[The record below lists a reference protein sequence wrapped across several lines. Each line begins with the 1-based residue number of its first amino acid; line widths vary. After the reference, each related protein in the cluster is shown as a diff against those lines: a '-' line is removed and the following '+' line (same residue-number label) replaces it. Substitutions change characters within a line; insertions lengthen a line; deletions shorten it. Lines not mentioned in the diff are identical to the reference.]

1 LDKRFAKQ
9 KRVYSQKRRV
19 LKTMNNFGLDIWS
32 NKNFI
37 IEDGEIKL
45 NYKSMPSLLEIVNTI
60 RAKGVKGPLILRFPH
75 LVKRQIKTLYNY
87 FEKAIEENDYKGS
100 FHAVFP
106 LKVNQFP
113 AAVAAITSQ
122 GAKYNYGLEAGSKA
136 ELILAMSKTI
146 GSANI
151 TVNGF
156 KDEEMLTLGFMAAH
170 SGHNITITIEGLN
183 ELETIIN
190 VASKCNLKVPNIGI
204 RVRLHSAGSGIWAKS
219 GGMDA
224 KFGLTSTEIIEAI
237 KLLKD
242 AKLLHKF
249 TMIHFHIGSQ
259 ISDIAPLKKAL
270 REAGNIYAE
279 LKKMQA
285 DALSSINIGGGLA
298 VEYDQHEKSHAKNYS
313 IDEFSSSV
321 VFLLGE
327 IMDRKNVTH
336 PDIFTESGR
345 FIVASHAV
353 LITPVLELFSQDYQE
368 KLLHFKDTNPPLI
381 EELIE
386 LNRLLNNAN
395 CIEYLHDAL
404 DHMESLFTLF
414 DLGYIDLQD
423 RSNAEILVHNIIKKA
438 LYLKSSNPTNE
449 LEQLQIK
456 LQERYLINAS
466 VFQSLPDY
474 WGLGQHFPVMPI
486 HHLNTPPLRA
496 ASLWDITCDSDGEIG
511 FNPEKPLYLHDVNI
525 NEEDYFLGFFNV
537 GAYQE
542 TLGMNHN
549 LFTHPNEYTIAIN
562 DTGYDIID
570 AVESKNI
577 LEILESIGYDKDEI
591 LNHLKNRLA
600 NAGFST
606 EKEKNDT
613 LLQLERFLHQNSY
626 LRTTT

>member
-1 LDKRFAKQ
+1 
-9 KRVYSQKRRV
+9 
-19 LKTMNNFGLDIWS
+19 MNNFGLDIWS

-45 NYKSMPSLLEIVNTI
+45 NYKCMPSILEITKKI
-60 RAKGVKGPLILRFPH
+60 RSDDVKGPIILRFPH
-75 LVKRQIKTLYNY
+75 LVKRQIKTLYSY
-87 FEKAIEENDYKGS
+87 FENAINENNYRGS
-100 FHAVFP
+100 FNAVFP

-113 AAVAAITSQ
+113 AVVEAVTYQ
-122 GAKYNYGLEAGSKA
+122 GKKYKYGLEAGSKA
-136 ELILAMSKTI
+136 ELILAMSKTPHN
-146 GSANI
+146 ANI

-156 KDEEMLTLGFMAAH
+156 KDEEMVMLGFIAAQ

-190 VASKCNLKVPNIGI
+190 VASKSSLKVPNIGI
-204 RVRLHSAGSGIWAKS
+204 RVRLHSAGSGVWAKS

-237 KLLKD
+237 NLLKNANLLD
-242 AKLLHKF
+242 KLN
-249 TMIHFHIGSQ
+249 MIHFHIGSQ
-259 ISDIAPLKKAL
+259 MSDIAPIKKAL

-279 LKKMQA
+279 LKKMGA
-285 DALSSINIGGGLA
+285 DSLSSINIGGGLA
-298 VEYDQHEKSHAKNYS
+298 VEYDQHVRADARNYS

-327 IMDRKNVTH
+327 IMDAKNVSH

-368 KLLHFKDTNPPLI
+368 KLLDYKDTNPPLI

-438 LYLKSSNPTNE
+438 LYLKSANPTNE

-486 HHLNTPPLRA
+486 HHLNTTPLRA

-511 FNPEKPLYLHDVNI
+511 FDPQKPLYLHDVNLD
-525 NEEDYFLGFFNV
+525 EEEYFLAFFNV

-549 LFTHPNEYTIAIN
+549 LFTHPNEYTVNIS
-562 DTGYDIID
+562 DTTYEISKSI
-570 AVESKNI
+570 ESKNI
-577 LEILESIGYDKDEI
+577 LEILESIGYKKHEI
-591 LNHLKNRLA
+591 VEKLKTNLE
-600 NAGFST
+600 NSEFIT
-606 EKEKNDT
+606 KQEKSDT
-613 LLQLERFLHQNSY
+613 LSELEKLLSQNGY
-626 LRTTT
+626 LRTTN

>member
-1 LDKRFAKQ
+1 
-9 KRVYSQKRRV
+9 V
-19 LKTMNNFGLDIWS
+19 NNFGLNIWA

-45 NYKSMPSLLEIVNTI
+45 NYKSMPSLLDITKKI
-60 RAKGVKGPLILRFPH
+60 REKDVKGPIILRFPH
-75 LVKRQIKTLYNY
+75 LINKQIQTLYNY
-87 FEKAIEENDYKGS
+87 FEKAIEENSYQGK
-100 FHAVFP
+100 FNAVFP

-113 AAVAAITSQ
+113 AVVDAVSRQ
-122 GAKYNYGLEAGSKA
+122 GQKYNYGLEAGSKA
-136 ELILAMSKTI
+136 ELIIAMSET
-146 GSANI
+146 SHNANI

-156 KDEEMLTLGFMAAH
+156 KDEEMVRLSFIAAQ
-170 SGHNITITIEGLN
+170 SGHNITVTIEGLN

-204 RVRLHSAGSGIWAKS
+204 RVRLHSAGSGLWAKS

-237 KLLKD
+237 SLLKC
-242 AKLLHKF
+242 ANLLEKF

-259 ISDIAPLKKAL
+259 MSDIAPIKKAL

-279 LKKMQA
+279 LKKMGA

-298 VEYDQHEKSHAKNYS
+298 VEYDQHIKANARNYS

-327 IMDRKNVTH
+327 IMDAKGVAH

-345 FIVASHAV
+345 FVVASHAI

-368 KLLHFKDTNPPLI
+368 KLLNFKEKNPPLI

-414 DLGYIDLQD
+414 DLGYINLQD

-438 LYLKSSNPTNE
+438 LYLKSANPTNE
-449 LEQLQIK
+449 LETLQTK

-466 VFQSLPDY
+466 IFQSLPDY

-486 HHLNTPPLRA
+486 HHLNTTPLRA

-511 FNPEKPLYLHDVNI
+511 FNPEKPLYLHDVNLD
-525 NEEDYFLGFFNV
+525 EEEYFLGFFNV

-549 LFTHPNEYTIAIN
+549 LFTHPNEYTIIIN
-562 DTGYDIID
+562 DTDYEISNP
-570 AVESKNI
+570 VESKNI
-577 LEILESIGYDKDEI
+577 LQILESIGYDGNNIVTK
-591 LNHLKNRLA
+591 LNSELENSEFIA
-600 NAGFST
+600 
-606 EKEKNDT
+606 EKEKSDT
-613 LLQLERFLHQNSY
+613 LTILKKLLSQNGY
-626 LRTTT
+626 LRTTN

>member
-1 LDKRFAKQ
+1 
-9 KRVYSQKRRV
+9 
-19 LKTMNNFGLDIWS
+19 
-32 NKNFI
+32 
-37 IEDGEIKL
+37 
-45 NYKSMPSLLEIVNTI
+45 MPSLLEITHQI
-60 RAKGVKGPLILRFPH
+60 RSNDVKGPLLLRFPH
-75 LVKRQIKTLYNY
+75 LIEKQIKTLYSY
-87 FEKAIEENDYKGS
+87 FDKAIKENEYRGN
-100 FHAVFP
+100 FNAVFP

-113 AAVAAITSQ
+113 SVVQAIVER
-122 GAKYNYGLEAGSKA
+122 GKKYNYGLEAGSKA
-136 ELILAMSKTI
+136 ELILAMSKTPD
-146 GSANI
+146 GTHI

-156 KDEEMLTLGFMAAH
+156 KDKEMLTLAFIAAQ
-170 SGHNITITIEGLN
+170 SGHNITVTIEGLN
-183 ELETIIN
+183 ELETIIA
-190 VASKCNLKVPNIGI
+190 VASESNLQVPHIGI

-237 KLLKD
+237 KLLKSANLID
-242 AKLLHKF
+242 KF

-259 ISDIAPLKKAL
+259 MADIAPLKKAL

-279 LKKMQA
+279 LKKLGA
-285 DALSSINIGGGLA
+285 EKLSSINIGGGLA
-298 VEYDQHEKSHAKNYS
+298 VEYDQHQASCSRNYS

-327 IMDRKNVTH
+327 IMDAKDVKH

-345 FIVASHAV
+345 FIVASHTV
-353 LITPVLELFSQDYQE
+353 LIAPVLELFTQDYQE
-368 KLLHFKDTNPPLI
+368 KLLSFKEKNPPLI
-381 EELIE
+381 TELIE

-438 LYLKSSNPTNE
+438 LYLKSANPTNE
-449 LEQLQIK
+449 LEQLQSQ

-466 VFQSLPDY
+466 IFQSLPDY

-496 ASLWDITCDSDGEIG
+496 ASLWDITCDSDGEIK
-511 FNPEKPLYLHDVNI
+511 FNPDKPLYLHDVNLD
-525 NEEDYFLGFFNV
+525 EEDYFLAFFNV

-549 LFTHPNEYTIAIN
+549 LFTHPNEYTIHITDSGYEIN
-562 DTGYDIID
+562 NKI
-570 AVESKNI
+570 ESKTI
-577 LEILESIGYDKDEI
+577 LDILDSLGYKKNEI
-591 LNHLKNRLA
+591 LNKLKRDLQKSS
-600 NAGFST
+600 FST
-606 EKEKNDT
+606 EKEKSDT
-613 LLQLERFLHQNSY
+613 LAQLETFLQQNGY
-626 LRTTT
+626 LRTTN

>member
-1 LDKRFAKQ
+1 
-9 KRVYSQKRRV
+9 
-19 LKTMNNFGLDIWS
+19 MNNFGLNIWA

-45 NYKSMPSLLEIVNTI
+45 NYKSMPSILNITKEIREND
-60 RAKGVKGPLILRFPH
+60 VKGPIILRFPH
-75 LVKRQIKTLYNY
+75 LINKQIQTLYNY
-87 FEKAIEENDYKGS
+87 FEKAIEENSYQGK
-100 FHAVFP
+100 FNAVFP

-113 AAVAAITSQ
+113 AVVDAISRQ
-122 GAKYNYGLEAGSKA
+122 GQKFNYGLEAGSKA
-136 ELILAMSKTI
+136 ELIIAMSET
-146 GSANI
+146 SHNANI

-156 KDEEMLTLGFMAAH
+156 KDEEMVTLSFIAAQ
-170 SGHNITITIEGLN
+170 SGHNITVTIEGLN

-190 VASKCNLKVPNIGI
+190 VASKHHLKVPNIGI
-204 RVRLHSAGSGIWAKS
+204 RVRLHSVGSGSWAKS

-237 KLLKD
+237 SLLKSANLLD
-242 AKLLHKF
+242 KL

-259 ISDIAPLKKAL
+259 MADIAPIKKAL

-279 LKKMQA
+279 LKKMGA
-285 DALSSINIGGGLA
+285 VSLSSINIGGGLA
-298 VEYDQHEKSHAKNYS
+298 VEYEQHTKSDTRNYS

-327 IMDRKNVTH
+327 IMDAKNVAH

-345 FIVASHAV
+345 FVVASHAL

-368 KLLHFKDTNPPLI
+368 QLLNFKEKNPPLI

-386 LNRLLNNAN
+386 LNHLLNNAN

-449 LEQLQIK
+449 LEALQTK

-466 VFQSLPDY
+466 IFQSLPDY

-486 HHLNTPPLRA
+486 HHLNTTPLRA

-511 FNPEKPLYLHDVNI
+511 FNPEKPLYLHDVNLD
-525 NEEDYFLGFFNV
+525 EEEYFLGFFNV

-549 LFTHPNEYTIAIN
+549 LFTHPNEYTIIIN
-562 DTGYDIID
+562 DTDYEISN

-577 LEILESIGYDKDEI
+577 LQILESIGYDGNNIVTK
-591 LNHLKNRLA
+591 LNSELENSEFIA
-600 NAGFST
+600 
-606 EKEKNDT
+606 EKEKSDT
-613 LLQLERFLHQNSY
+613 LAILKKLLSQNGY
-626 LRTTT
+626 LRTTN